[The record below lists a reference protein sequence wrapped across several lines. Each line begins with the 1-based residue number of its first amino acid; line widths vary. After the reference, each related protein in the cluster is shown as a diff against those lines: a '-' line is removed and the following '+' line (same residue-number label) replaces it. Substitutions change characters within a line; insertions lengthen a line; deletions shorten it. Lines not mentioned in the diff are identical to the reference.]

1 MWGKI
6 MSFVKLERRRTKN
19 PRKGVAHD
27 YAVVPAA
34 GGKDLAILDDEMDA
48 LRMVD
53 LINLGYSRGIEAGR
67 QEHAAELRALL
78 SEGVPEVEPPAAPKM
93 HHRFTYQGQDAD
105 IPDEFRVEMVIP
117 TDDKGY
123 FIFKDSATGE
133 IVATVEHETSVHR
146 MSGWYVFQNGVAINQ
161 GTFNHAIN
169 AIRWAAQE
177 LI

>member
-1 MWGKI
+1 

-19 PRKGVAHD
+19 PRKGCAHD

-48 LRMVD
+48 LRMVE

-105 IPDEFRVEMVIP
+105 IPDEFKVDAVALRG
-117 TDDKGY
+117 K
-123 FIFKDSATGE
+123 FIFTFSDSATGE
-133 IVATVEHETSVHR
+133 AVATVEFEDSVYR
-146 MSGWYVFQNGVAINQ
+146 QRGWYVFDKNGVALNQ